1 MSYKDF
7 ASNTFW
13 GRFVDNIT
21 FLVGIGI
28 TIWLFHPEDVGFS
41 WKGLLIWL
49 GLVVITA
56 AIPAALGFSL
66 TKLANKKKKQPPKE

>member
-28 TIWLFHPEDVGFS
+28 TIWLFNPEDVVFD
-41 WKGLLIWL
+41 WKGFLIML

-56 AIPAALGFSL
+56 VIPAALGFSP
-66 TKLANKKKKQPPKE
+66 TKLATKNKKQPPKK